1 MAKAIR
7 FFHKGMT
14 MFDGSAIASSYKL
27 FQYQAGT
34 TTKANTY
41 TDSGKGTPNSNPMT
55 LNADGRLDQD
65 IYIDQSMK
73 FVLATSA
80 AGDPP
85 TGSVWTIDNAL
96 SSEQLWQTLAKTADY
111 TIVEA
116 DRDKIVLVDATAGP
130 VTITLLASATA
141 GDGFRLVVKKV
152 DSSANAV
159 TVDGTASETID
170 GATTSTLSTQY
181 DSVNLVSDG
190 SNWHE
195 FLNIGNTTT
204 LTDANGNESIILSST
219 ASAVNEITVINAATG
234 NAPALS
240 ATGDDTNIDVKLT
253 PKGTGNVNVSLGG
266 LELDSKE
273 VLVEATASQQGEI
286 RLYEDTDNGASYMGF
301 KAPAAVTSS
310 LSWTLPDGDGA
321 AADYLRTNGAGILA
335 WASLPVVQYIIGTST
350 TDDST
355 TSAAMQASSLSASIT
370 PSDTN
375 HKIVALVFAP
385 TSAVRAAGSPTDI
398 STNLQIR
405 NTTNSTT
412 IGTAKAGRVLTST
425 SSATADSFGGT
436 FIMGMETAPSTSA
449 TTYQLQFSSA
459 TATNVTAKI
468 QGSTQGPAM
477 MLLLELSV

>member
-1 MAKAIR
+1 MSKAIR

-41 TDSGKGTPNSNPMT
+41 TDSAKGTPNGNPMT

-65 IYIDQSMK
+65 VYIDQSMK
-73 FVLATSA
+73 FVLATNA

-85 TGSVWTIDNAL
+85 TSSVWTIDNAKA
-96 SSEQLWQTLAKTADY
+96 SEQVWQTLAKTADY
-111 TIVEA
+111 TVVEA
-116 DRDKIVLVDATAGP
+116 DQDKLILVDATAGP

-141 GDGFRLVVKKV
+141 GDGFRIVVKKV

-159 TVDGTASETID
+159 TVDGNASETID
-170 GATTSTLSTQY
+170 GAATSTLSTQY

-204 LTDANGNESIILSST
+204 LTDANGNESVILSST
-219 ASAVNEITVINAATG
+219 SSAVNEFTVVNAATG

-240 ATGDDTNIDVKLT
+240 ATGDDTNIDVGIT
-253 PKGTGNVNVSLGG
+253 PKGTGNVNLTSGG

-273 VLVEATASQQGEI
+273 VLVEATASQQGEL
-286 RLYEDTDNGASYMGF
+286 RLYEDTDNGSNYMGF
-301 KAPAAVTSS
+301 SAPAAITAS
-310 LSWTLPDGDGA
+310 LALLLPDGDGSSGQ
-321 AADYLRTNGAGILA
+321 YMKTNGSGTLA
-335 WASLPVVQYIIGTST
+335 WATPKVVQYVIGTST

-355 TSAAMQASSLSASIT
+355 TSASMQASSLSAAIT
-370 PSDTN
+370 PTSTSN
-375 HKIVALVFAP
+375 EIVALVFAP

-412 IGTAKAGRVLTST
+412 IGTAKAGRVLTAA
-425 SSATADSFGGT
+425 SSSIADSFGGT
-436 FIMGMETAPSTSA
+436 FVMGTETAPSTNA
-449 TTYQLQFSSA
+449 TTYQLQYSSA

-477 MLLLELSV
+477 MLLLELAA